1 MPLSRLLTVIASI
14 HTHAR
19 VSRALSPSDLR
30 TRAAFQ
36 GAYDAFATPLF
47 FSLTS
52 QAPARTSDLEIPPRA
67 ARSFRHHDAFLRAYI
82 LDLAVWYA
90 QAGLRG
96 ASANFGSISKLRYER
111 VIFHVIDSFFGAL
124 AFQGHCVSRNC
135 EHARSVLGVS
145 VAGHPATLLSMH

>member
-1 MPLSRLLTVIASI
+1 MCLGPYLLQIYEQGQLSRERM
-14 HTHAR
+14 TH
-19 VSRALSPSDLR
+19 SPHLC
-30 TRAAFQ
+30 
-36 GAYDAFATPLF
+36 
-47 FSLTS
+47 FSHS
-52 QAPARTSDLEIPPRA
+52 QAQAPATYSDLEIPPRA
-67 ARSFRHHDAFLRAYI
+67 ARSFRHHDAFLGAYI